1 MTMYLQ
7 TLPNPVEASYGG
19 GDSIAV
25 RRLQEFC
32 SLTQSNFHVIQDELV
47 SLKADNLRLGH
58 TNQQLIKFMN
68 WIAVTNPQILDEF
81 QATANAFDKLSP
93 REQGDEGAYATAQ
106 SM

>member
-1 MTMYLQ
+1 MNIQ
-7 TLPNPVEASYGG
+7 TLPNPVEAAYSG

-32 SLTQSNFHVIQDELV
+32 SLTQHNFQTVQYELH

-58 TNQQLIKFMN
+58 TNHQLVKFMN
-68 WIAVTNPQILDEF
+68 WLAVTNPQILDEF

-93 REQGDEGAYATAQ
+93 REQGDEDAYATAQ
-106 SM
+106 SV

>member
-1 MTMYLQ
+1 MYLQ
-7 TLPNPVEASYGG
+7 TLPNPVEAAYSG
-19 GDSIAV
+19 GDSVAV

-32 SLTQSNFHVIQDELV
+32 SLTQTNFQIIQAEFT
-47 SLKADNLRLGH
+47 NLQANSYRLSH
-58 TNQQLIKFMN
+58 TNQQLVKFMN

-93 REQGDEGAYATAQ
+93 REQGDEGAYATTQ